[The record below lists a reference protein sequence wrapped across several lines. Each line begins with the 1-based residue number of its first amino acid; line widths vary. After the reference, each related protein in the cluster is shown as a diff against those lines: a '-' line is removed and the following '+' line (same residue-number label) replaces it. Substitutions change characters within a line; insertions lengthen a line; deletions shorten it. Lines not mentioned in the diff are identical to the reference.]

1 MQTRREQVIEFW
13 SGKSL
18 DHAKALIVDRPR
30 SEWDAETINTI
41 PLLLPQIVFDN
52 LPGRHCCVEIGAG
65 VGRLLKP
72 MLSYFDTAIGIDI
85 SPKMVEYAYGY
96 LADTPEAGVYPTDGT
111 SIPRSD
117 DSVDYV
123 YSYICFQHLQGYEE
137 VRTYLKESLR
147 VLKPGGV
154 IRVQTHCGEPNVFFD
169 GMHGAYYRSLDEFS
183 FEFYETGFQLL
194 EKKRGITHPDSLWV
208 TAQKRNINARSQ
220 HRNDRV

>member
-1 MQTRREQVIEFW
+1 MQTRAEQVVDFW

-30 SEWDAETINTI
+30 AEWDAETEKTI
-41 PLLLPQIVFDN
+41 PLLLPPIVTEN
-52 LPGRHCCVEIGAG
+52 LPGDTTCLEIGAG
-65 VGRLLKP
+65 IGRLVKP
-72 MLSYFDTAIGIDI
+72 MASHFRLSLGIDI
-85 SPKMVEYAYGY
+85 SPRMVEYSWDY
-96 LADTPEAGVYPTDGT
+96 LADTPYALVYLTDGT

-117 DSVDYV
+117 ESVDYV

-208 TAQKRNINARSQ
+208 TAQKRSTNA
-220 HRNDRV
+220 